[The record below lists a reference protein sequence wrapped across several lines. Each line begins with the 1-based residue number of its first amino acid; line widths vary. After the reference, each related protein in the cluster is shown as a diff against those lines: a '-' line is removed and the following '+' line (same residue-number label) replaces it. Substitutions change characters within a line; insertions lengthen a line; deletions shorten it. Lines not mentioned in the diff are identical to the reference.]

1 MVAAATP
8 RGRRRG
14 KSGLHRAGCQIT
26 SGGGDPRDSATEIY
40 RPLHLQQ
47 VRVEWRG
54 TCKPHPK
61 QDQTESIWRPVSFRV
76 GCLMLLAT
84 VVLDR

>member
-1 MVAAATP
+1 MVAAAIP

-47 VRVEWRG
+47 VRVEWQ
-54 TCKPHPK
+54 CKRLPPG
-61 QDQTESIWRPVSFRV
+61 W
-76 GCLMLLAT
+76 
-84 VVLDR
+84 